1 MELTTLRVAAHS
13 QRSLGFPQSF
23 EAVEKLG
30 DPGSTGSAVVVLRV
44 SG

>member
-1 MELTTLRVAAHS
+1 MTIERWFLT
-13 QRSLGFPQSF
+13 SF
-23 EAVEKLG
+23 VGDCSNGNEAVEKLG